1 MTSRVLPPNSAT
13 RVPLV
18 RGGCPTDARLRGYAH
33 RRGPPPQATRSPSR
47 RCARSPAHTCRF
59 LARLYSPLMTSSQST
74 AAAAPSLPPRRH
86 PPGETGA
93 AAASLPA
100 GARSVRCSPPHNRRS
115 TRQRFARAALAT
127 PRSSRM
133 TDRRRHVCARRGSA
147 RCRAAT
153 DDAITGESLAVRVL
167 LFRLSLSL
175 SLSFSLSLCVIHG
188 VTPRALYILLALI
201 SRVRELFYVPRM
213 LPHLPPTATL
223 LTAAAAHDRG
233 ARGRLAPMHS
243 IFNPEWASTPSAAT
257 VPPDSATQRSHAPYL
272 PRVGR
277 SQNRC

>member
-175 SLSFSLSLCVIHG
+175 SLSLFLSLSLRNTWRYASCSVHPFGSHFTRARIVLRSAHASPFAPHRNIAHG
-188 VTPRALYILLALI
+188 CRRT
-201 SRVRELFYVPRM
+201 
-213 LPHLPPTATL
+213 
-223 LTAAAAHDRG
+223 
-233 ARGRLAPMHS
+233 
-243 IFNPEWASTPSAAT
+243 
-257 VPPDSATQRSHAPYL
+257 
-272 PRVGR
+272 
-277 SQNRC
+277 